1 MTCLLHSPS
10 YEKKGCGMSPSIN
23 KIIRQICLR
32 NYYINIIRKIE
43 MSVMNEKC
51 IHIRNYS
58 RLLPDNL

>member
-1 MTCLLHSPS
+1 
-10 YEKKGCGMSPSIN
+10 MSPSIN

-58 RLLPDNL
+58 RLLSDNL